1 MLFLKFFITII
12 NNMDLFR
19 FGCQHN
25 QTVAT
30 ELLEKIMERYKKY
43 DRKLIGRELFVC
55 VMQWLCEC
63 LLP

>member
-1 MLFLKFFITII
+1 
-12 NNMDLFR
+12 MDLFR